1 MAQGVR
7 MLIITGMSGAGKTVA
22 VQCLEDLGFFCVDN
36 LPPVL
41 IFKFSELV
49 RQSDGTIKRVAL
61 VCDPRGGEFFET
73 LFEALEELDEQSS
86 VEYQILYLEA
96 DDETLVRR
104 YKASRRRHPMAP
116 EHGRIV
122 EGIARERDMLQEVR
136 ARANI
141 VVNTSRLKPAELKEI
156 LAKRYGASG
165 RGDELTVNLLSFG
178 FKYGLPIDADLVFD
192 VRFLPN
198 PYYVEKLRPHTGQDP
213 DVYEYVMQWPATQEF
228 MKKLLEMI
236 DFLLPQYS
244 KEGKSQIVVGI
255 GCTGGR
261 HRSVAIAERLREHLQ
276 KSHTVMVSHRDLG
289 KESER

>member
-1 MAQGVR
+1 MGQGVR

-36 LPPVL
+36 LPPAL
-41 IFKFSELV
+41 ISKFSELL
-49 RQSDGTIKRVAL
+49 RQSDGAIKRVAL
-61 VCDPRGGEFFET
+61 VCDPRGGEFFKT
-73 LFEALEELDEQSS
+73 LFAALAELEEQSGMD
-86 VEYQILYLEA
+86 YQILYLEA

-122 EGIARERDMLQEVR
+122 DGILRERQVLAEVR
-136 ARANI
+136 ERADLVI
-141 VVNTSRLKPAELKEI
+141 NTSRLTPAELKDI
-156 LAKRYGASG
+156 LAKHYGTFSASE
-165 RGDELTVNLLSFG
+165 RMTVNVLSFG

-198 PYYVEKLRPHTGQDP
+198 PYYVDTLRPRTGQDP
-213 DVYEYVMQWPATQEF
+213 EVYDYVMQWPATQEF
-228 MKKLLEMI
+228 LKKLLEMV
-236 DFLLPQYS
+236 DFLLPQYI

-276 KSHTVMVSHRDLG
+276 KSYVVMVSHRDLD
-289 KESER
+289 KEGER

>member
-1 MAQGVR
+1 MGQGVR

-36 LPPVL
+36 LPPAL
-41 IFKFSELV
+41 ISKFSELL
-49 RQSDGTIKRVAL
+49 RQSDGAIKRVAL
-61 VCDPRGGEFFET
+61 VCDPRGGEFFKT
-73 LFEALEELDEQSS
+73 LFAALAELEEQSGMD
-86 VEYQILYLEA
+86 YQILYLEA

-122 EGIARERDMLQEVR
+122 DGILRERQLLAEVR
-136 ARANI
+136 ERADLVI
-141 VVNTSRLKPAELKEI
+141 NTSRLTPAELKDI
-156 LAKRYGASG
+156 LAKHYGTFSASE
-165 RGDELTVNLLSFG
+165 RMTVNVLSFG

-198 PYYVEKLRPHTGQDP
+198 PYYVDTLRPRTGQDP
-213 DVYEYVMQWPATQEF
+213 EVYDYVMQWPATQEF
-228 MKKLLEMI
+228 LKKLLEMV
-236 DFLLPQYS
+236 DFLLPQYI

-276 KSHTVMVSHRDLG
+276 KSYVVMVSHRDLD
-289 KESER
+289 KEGER